1 MPADLRQGL
10 EMKIR
15 RIRIREY
22 GPIGEF
28 IMEPGLFEVIFG
40 LNEAGKTALVEL
52 LVQILFKK
60 TAANLR
66 YEKAK
71 STAIDVEDNG
81 RTYSF
86 PQKKVNLELPV
97 GDVANLMYVQA
108 SESTLFGARGETR
121 FWDGIKAM
129 LSRIGTGVTFTKLD
143 EYIFEAVDLQ
153 PVKAE
158 WKRTKQADVE
168 NDLQRKEALGSYIEK
183 IGEIGKKESELAKL
197 TTSHSVSK
205 RRIEEIDQY
214 KKYSNYSELL
224 RLHNN
229 YRETK
234 TGAQDYERY
243 KYEYLKEWQ
252 KLNLERDTRLGE
264 GRKVKEIEE
273 EVKQFE
279 HDIGSLQG
287 IDDYI
292 TREGLKR
299 YAKTGEA
306 QRKLPAITI
315 PSVIML
321 LAIGFA
327 VLGVFNLLP
336 LVPALIFLAGAGSLF
351 IYALY
356 RRSAAKRV
364 LADSREYLE
373 KAKIVF
379 PGIKNTEE
387 IPDRIEENQE
397 ELITKRALVEE
408 KRRIIDRLGSTRP
421 ADLIEKEISFLRS
434 KTGLAELKDLEEK
447 LTEKKRIDDELNR
460 LGIKL
465 TELLHENDPN
475 KWERLIN
482 DRKVKQP
489 AGEPDISA
497 YRDLVEEQGMLQS
510 KIDDLTREIKLFREV
525 EQARVEVGDDHA
537 AFVEFEQLKRKL
549 DDYALEKEAALA
561 AREILKEMSGELD
574 DFIEDI
580 LRGKDSLSEYFKAV
594 TGRYVRVIV
603 ENENFIVEDTSG
615 RKYILE
621 SLSSG
626 TQDQLLMCFRMAALT
641 RVFTEGSFMILDDA
655 FIFAD
660 WQRRDRLGQLLK
672 GFVEKGNQVIYL
684 TSDDHTRDLLVG
696 YGARA
701 TVLK

>member
-71 STAIDVEDNG
+71 STAIDVEDND

-264 GRKVKEIEE
+264 GRKVKEIEK
-273 EVKQFE
+273 EVKQLE

-408 KRRIIDRLGSTRP
+408 KRRIIDRLGSARP

-525 EQARVEVGDDHA
+525 EQARVEVSDDHA

>member
-1 MPADLRQGL
+1 
-10 EMKIR
+10 
-15 RIRIREY
+15 
-22 GPIGEF
+22 
-28 IMEPGLFEVIFG
+28 
-40 LNEAGKTALVEL
+40 
-52 LVQILFKK
+52 
-60 TAANLR
+60 
-66 YEKAK
+66 
-71 STAIDVEDNG
+71 
-81 RTYSF
+81 
-86 PQKKVNLELPV
+86 
-97 GDVANLMYVQA
+97 
-108 SESTLFGARGETR
+108 
-121 FWDGIKAM
+121 
-129 LSRIGTGVTFTKLD
+129 
-143 EYIFEAVDLQ
+143 
-153 PVKAE
+153 
-158 WKRTKQADVE
+158 
-168 NDLQRKEALGSYIEK
+168 
-183 IGEIGKKESELAKL
+183 
-197 TTSHSVSK
+197 
-205 RRIEEIDQY
+205 
-214 KKYSNYSELL
+214 
-224 RLHNN
+224 
-229 YRETK
+229 
-234 TGAQDYERY
+234 
-243 KYEYLKEWQ
+243 
-252 KLNLERDTRLGE
+252 
-264 GRKVKEIEE
+264 
-273 EVKQFE
+273 
-279 HDIGSLQG
+279 
-287 IDDYI
+287 
-292 TREGLKR
+292 
-299 YAKTGEA
+299 
-306 QRKLPAITI
+306 
-315 PSVIML
+315 ML

-373 KAKIVF
+373 KAKVVF

-408 KRRIIDRLGSTRP
+408 KRRIIDRLGSARP

-447 LTEKKRIDDELNR
+447 LTEKKRIDDGLNR

-525 EQARVEVGDDHA
+525 EQARVEVSDDHA

-561 AREILKEMSGELD
+561 AREILKEMSRELD

-594 TGRYVRVIV
+594 TDRYVRVIV

-684 TSDDHTRDLLVG
+684 TSDDHTRDLLVR